1 MQKNSK
7 SIAILR
13 MARSVFPLNILKMIY
28 MSLIYSHINYCI
40 LIWGSAEKGIIE
52 PLFKLQKKAIRIIT
66 NSRFLDHTAP
76 LFKSLA
82 LLTVYKVYDLN
93 CTLFIYKCLNCDYF
107 PELKNRIKRNSDY
120 HEHDT
125 RGRNLLRNVDIMRLR
140 ICQWSFHNYGI
151 NIWNS
156 LIPEV
161 KDSNSLYKLK
171 TSMKLYLLSLN

>member
-1 MQKNSK
+1 M
-7 SIAILR
+7 
-13 MARSVFPLNILKMIY
+13 
-28 MSLIYSHINYCI
+28 
-40 LIWGSAEKGIIE
+40 
-52 PLFKLQKKAIRIIT
+52 
-66 NSRFLDHTAP
+66 
-76 LFKSLA
+76 
-82 LLTVYKVYDLN
+82 YDLN

-107 PELKNRIKRNSDY
+107 PELKNRIKKNSDY

-140 ICQWSFHNYGI
+140 ICQRSFLNYGI